1 MTHESEQNAAS
12 SEAAASEA
20 DASSSPV
27 PEKET
32 PAQYVPGSAAERLA
46 KITPD
51 ELKKAYRDARNLRD
65 ILGGITAMT
74 ALFSLTFGGPLA
86 FILLAGVMLKS
97 PNNLI
102 LLPFYLTVAVSL
114 ICVVLTFWS
123 YRFTFAKW
131 VIRIWMFALS
141 VFSAVALVYTVSVC
155 FFFTA
160 EDGRIMLQ
168 EPARI
173 VWICFYQTGPIL
185 FISAG
190 VFGLIFALRA
200 FAVTF
205 NPCLFGPDR
214 FTDFQIGSAWK
225 KREAGLPLD
234 SIPPWANPVEPGFK
248 EKLITGVA
256 AFGLLYLPAT
266 AWWFVSSLLKGRL
279 PF

>member
-12 SEAAASEA
+12 AEAAEA

-32 PAQYVPGSAAERLA
+32 PDQYVPGSAADRLA
-46 KITPD
+46 KMTPD
-51 ELKKAYRDARNLRD
+51 ELKKAYRDARDLRD

-74 ALFSLTFGGPLA
+74 ALFSLTVGGPLA

-114 ICVVLTFWS
+114 ICVLLTFWS

-131 VIRIWMFALS
+131 VIRIWMVALS
-141 VFSAVALVYTVSVC
+141 VFSAAALVYTVSVC

-168 EPARI
+168 EPSLI
-173 VWICFYQTGPIL
+173 VWNVLYKSGPIL
-185 FISAG
+185 FFSAG
-190 VFGLIFALRA
+190 LFGLIFALRA
-200 FAVTF
+200 FAITF
-205 NPCLFGPDR
+205 KPYLFGPDR
-214 FTDFQIGSAWK
+214 FTDFQIGFAWK

-234 SIPPWANPVEPGFK
+234 SIPSWADPVEPGFK

-256 AFGLLYLPAT
+256 AFGLVYLPAA

>member
-12 SEAAASEA
+12 AEAAEA

-32 PAQYVPGSAAERLA
+32 PAQYVPGSAADRLA
-46 KITPD
+46 KMTPD
-51 ELKKAYRDARNLRD
+51 ELKKAYRDARDLRD
-65 ILGGITAMT
+65 TLGGITAMT
-74 ALFSLTFGGPLA
+74 ALFFLSVGGPLA

-114 ICVVLTFWS
+114 IFVLFTFWS

-131 VIRIWMFALS
+131 VIRIWMVALS
-141 VFSAVALVYTVSVC
+141 VFSAAALVYTVSVC

-168 EPARI
+168 EPSLI
-173 VWICFYQTGPIL
+173 VWNVLYKSGPFLI
-185 FISAG
+185 FSAG
-190 VFGLIFALRA
+190 LFGLIFALRA
-200 FAVTF
+200 FAITF
-205 NPCLFGPDR
+205 KPYLFGPDR
-214 FTDFQIGSAWK
+214 FTDFQIRFAWK

-234 SIPPWANPVEPGFK
+234 SIPPWADPVEPGFK

-256 AFGLLYLPAT
+256 AFGLLYLPAA